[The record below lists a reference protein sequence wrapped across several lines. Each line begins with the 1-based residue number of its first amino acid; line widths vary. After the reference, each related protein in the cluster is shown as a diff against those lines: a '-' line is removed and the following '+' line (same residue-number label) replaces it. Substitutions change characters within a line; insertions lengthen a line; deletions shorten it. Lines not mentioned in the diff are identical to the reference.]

1 MRDLWDK
8 PWFSLLTKLTY
19 SAYLNILWLICSLP
33 IFTIG
38 ASTTALFYCTL
49 KMAEDRDEGLTR
61 MFFRAFRSNFKPATK
76 LWLILLA
83 LGCFLGV
90 DGFVLSR
97 LWNTSAFWTILTA
110 LVIGAAVLYA
120 IVLLYAF
127 PLLARFENTTLGILR
142 TSLAVGVRYL
152 FCTLLMA
159 FIYAVMGW
167 ITVCVF
173 APAFLLGMG
182 LCAMLCSFLLVK
194 IIHRIGGDPDAAD
207 EESHDE
213 ERSSCHPGRSA
224 WAQKMGTHLGILQT
238 PHPGNFNRFIH
249 FRICRLSA
257 FHQKRSCTVR

>member
-1 MRDLWDK
+1 MVFCADK
-8 PWFSLLTKLTY
+8 ADIQRLSEHFV
-19 SAYLNILWLICSLP
+19 AYMQP
-33 IFTIG
+33 ADFTIG

-142 TSLAVGVRYL
+142 TSFAVGVRYL

-173 APAFLLGMG
+173 APAFLWEWASVPCCVL
-182 LCAMLCSFLLVK
+182 
-194 IIHRIGGDPDAAD
+194 
-207 EESHDE
+207 
-213 ERSSCHPGRSA
+213 SS
-224 WAQKMGTHLGILQT
+224 W
-238 PHPGNFNRFIH
+238 
-249 FRICRLSA
+249 
-257 FHQKRSCTVR
+257 

>member
-8 PWFSLLTKLTY
+8 PWFSVLTKLTY

-142 TSLAVGVRYL
+142 TSFAVGVRYL

-194 IIHRIGGDPDAAD
+194 LVVLSLVVGKAVRVIHPAHKRGQVVGRALCRRNGSAVLFLIIACFLQNCIAHGCLPVKLIARRSMRPDI
-207 EESHDE
+207 
-213 ERSSCHPGRSA
+213 SA
-224 WAQKMGTHLGILQT
+224 
-238 PHPGNFNRFIH
+238 
-249 FRICRLSA
+249 
-257 FHQKRSCTVR
+257 

>member
-1 MRDLWDK
+1 LAVIKSANPDVIRNGIAKPMQGVDKIHCYKIIGADKSVRHGRATAQRLIQILRIVWLCFLRERYSMRDLWEK
-8 PWFSLLTKLTY
+8 PWFSVLTKLTY

-142 TSLAVGVRYL
+142 TSFAVGVRYL

-159 FIYAVMGW
+159 HHPRL
-167 ITVCVF
+167 CR
-173 APAFLLGMG
+173 PA
-182 LCAMLCSFLLVK
+182 
-194 IIHRIGGDPDAAD
+194 
-207 EESHDE
+207 
-213 ERSSCHPGRSA
+213 
-224 WAQKMGTHLGILQT
+224 
-238 PHPGNFNRFIH
+238 GNNDV
-249 FRICRLSA
+249 L
-257 FHQKRSCTVR
+257 

>member
-8 PWFSLLTKLTY
+8 PWFSVLTKLTY

-110 LVIGAAVLYA
+110 LVIGAAVL
-120 IVLLYAF
+120 
-127 PLLARFENTTLGILR
+127 
-142 TSLAVGVRYL
+142 
-152 FCTLLMA
+152 
-159 FIYAVMGW
+159 
-167 ITVCVF
+167 
-173 APAFLLGMG
+173 
-182 LCAMLCSFLLVK
+182 
-194 IIHRIGGDPDAAD
+194 
-207 EESHDE
+207 
-213 ERSSCHPGRSA
+213 
-224 WAQKMGTHLGILQT
+224 
-238 PHPGNFNRFIH
+238 
-249 FRICRLSA
+249 
-257 FHQKRSCTVR
+257 

>member
-1 MRDLWDK
+1 MVFCADK
-8 PWFSLLTKLTY
+8 ADIQRLSEHFVAY
-19 SAYLNILWLICSLP
+19 RQSAD
-33 IFTIG
+33 
-38 ASTTALFYCTL
+38 FYCTL

-142 TSLAVGVRYL
+142 TSFAVGVRYL

-167 ITVCVF
+167 ITVCVSF
-173 APAFLLGMG
+173 GNGLVCHAMFFPLGKNH
-182 LCAMLCSFLLVK
+182 SSY
-194 IIHRIGGDPDAAD
+194 RR
-207 EESHDE
+207 
-213 ERSSCHPGRSA
+213 RSRCGR
-224 WAQKMGTHLGILQT
+224 
-238 PHPGNFNRFIH
+238 
-249 FRICRLSA
+249 
-257 FHQKRSCTVR
+257 

>member
-8 PWFSLLTKLTY
+8 PWFSVLTKLTY

-49 KMAEDRDEGLTR
+49 KMAEDRDDGLTR

-83 LGCFLGV
+83 LSCFLGV

-142 TSLAVGVRYL
+142 TSFAVGVRYL

-194 IIHRIGGDPDAAD
+194 IIHLIGGDPDAAD

-213 ERSSCHPGRSA
+213 ER
-224 WAQKMGTHLGILQT
+224 
-238 PHPGNFNRFIH
+238 
-249 FRICRLSA
+249 
-257 FHQKRSCTVR
+257 

>member
-19 SAYLNILWLICSLP
+19 SAYLNILWLIGSLP

-127 PLLARFENTTLGILR
+127 PLLARFENTTKQKA
-142 TSLAVGVRYL
+142 SMPL
-152 FCTLLMA
+152 FTATIA
-159 FIYAVMGW
+159 FIRREHRFKLTFSQ
-167 ITVCVF
+167 TVSKF
-173 APAFLLGMG
+173 TAPAACM
-182 LCAMLCSFLLVK
+182 A
-194 IIHRIGGDPDAAD
+194 
-207 EESHDE
+207 E
-213 ERSSCHPGRSA
+213 
-224 WAQKMGTHLGILQT
+224 
-238 PHPGNFNRFIH
+238 
-249 FRICRLSA
+249 
-257 FHQKRSCTVR
+257 